1 MTGEVLL
8 ITYDIDNK
16 KISKTTKDLK
26 KLEKETKDVQKQA
39 KQTQVSMK
47 GLGTAFVGVGTA
59 ALAAGAAVLA
69 FGAET
74 LRSTRELQKAI
85 TMSGVQAE
93 AFQRQAIA
101 AKSVGIEQDKLGDIY
116 KDVNDKLGDFVTTGA
131 GPLVDFFDGIGKKV
145 GVTIDDFK
153 DLSGDQALGLFVKTL
168 EDANVSQA
176 EMTFHMEALASDSVL
191 LAPLLANNAAE
202 MTRLGEAAGTV
213 LSQEQIDNA
222 GRLNEAFDAMS
233 NTIGNQL
240 KGAFIDVATEAANF
254 FGLLDTQAQ
263 KTAKAAMASLDDQVA
278 DLQESLR
285 QLADNEIDSVAQ
297 SYAEL
302 NNIGF
307 DTNLF
312 GDDAIDDAD
321 RLRQILET
329 QLALKKQAFFAQSD
343 ILGAVNEQ
351 IKAQQELA
359 ETARS
364 GQGLGTGVGTGL
376 ASVKQLQEEEAA
388 RVKNEA
394 AMAKEAATLKAKNK
408 ALADEKLRFEQ
419 VKAEMGL
426 VHDFALVHKQDLQD
440 FQALLATGAI
450 SAERYAEEIKKLA
463 EGDDESAGGPFE
475 GLIEELN
482 SIESI
487 MAETVKGG
495 INDMSNAL
503 TDMVVSGKAD
513 FAGLAKS
520 ILSDI
525 ASMIIKMLILKAVS
539 SFLPGADK
547 GLTVTTPTTA
557 DHGGSARAGQP
568 VLIGTGAQPELFQPT
583 TAGRFVPKQQ
593 LAGMFGGNGGTVFNI
608 TSNVTV
614 EGGGGGVDAEQAELI
629 SKTVQREIKVMAQQ
643 VLINEQRPGNILNP
657 SNVHD
662 FR

>member
-1 MTGEVLL
+1 MAGEVLI
-8 ITYDIDNK
+8 ITYEVDSK
-16 KISKTTKDLK
+16 QISKTTKDLK

-39 KQTQVSMK
+39 KKAQVSMK
-47 GLGTAFVGVGTA
+47 GLGSAFIGIGTA

-145 GVTIDDFK
+145 GITIDDFK
-153 DLSGDQALGLFVKTL
+153 DLSGDQALGLFVKAL

-222 GRLNEAFDAMS
+222 GKLNEAFDAMS
-233 NTIGNQL
+233 NTLTNQL
-240 KGAFIDVATEAANF
+240 KAAFIDVATEAANF

-263 KTAKAAMASLDDQVA
+263 KTAKAAMADLDDQVA

-285 QLADNEIDSVAQ
+285 QLADNEIDAVAQ

-329 QLALKKQAFFAQSD
+329 QLALKKQAFFAQAD
-343 ILGAVNEQ
+343 ILGSVNKQ
-351 IKAQQELA
+351 IEAQQELA
-359 ETARS
+359 EIARS

-388 RVKNEA
+388 RIKNEA

-408 ALADEKLRFEQ
+408 ALADEALRFEK
-419 VKAEMGL
+419 VKQEMGL
-426 VHDFALVHKQDLQD
+426 VHDFALVHKQDLMD
-440 FQALLATGAI
+440 LQALLAQGAI
-450 SAERYAEEIKKLA
+450 SAERYAAEIKKLA
-463 EGDDESAGGPFE
+463 EGDEGQEGGPFA
-475 GLIEELN
+475 GLIEELTN
-482 SIESI
+482 MDAIMKQSAADSITG
-487 MAETVKGG
+487 MADA
-495 INDMSNAL
+495 IA
-503 TDMVVSGKAD
+503 DMVVSGKAD

-520 ILSDI
+520 VLADL
-525 ASMIIKMLILKAVS
+525 ARMIVRALIFKAIS
-539 SFLPGADK
+539 AAFGGTSIGNFLGIPGKA
-547 GLTVTTPTTA
+547 
-557 DHGGSARAGQP
+557 HGGRVQAGDTFTVGERGPEILTIGSQSGNITPNSA
-568 VLIGTGAQPELFQPT
+568 LGTGGVT
-583 TAGRFVPKQQ
+583 
-593 LAGMFGGNGGTVFNI
+593 NIFNL

-614 EGGGGGVDAEQAELI
+614 PSGSGGNDTEAANKIAKAVTRDMQQMV
-629 SKTVQREIKVMAQQ
+629 VQTIVRQMDS
-643 VLINEQRPGNILNP
+643 GNILNP
-657 SNVHD
+657 ANVHD